1 MKKLNL
7 RKHSL
12 IVFGSYKT
20 KLNPTL
26 RRIQISVQFTA
37 LILDS
42 IYHTQPLQTS
52 IVLVQGYPRE
62 RPNMRSATKVTF
74 KDASTTSSPL
84 PAPSTVAK
92 KALSNGLHALHET
105 LRDHK
110 AFTGVAM
117 KFLQLL
123 ITLRAK
129 EKPFDKFNDASYLP
143 QSVRFKVD
151 LKASK
156 SVTLKERMEAEVKAF
171 QVSMSD
177 YMKESSL
184 LEISALRRKALERT
198 AKFADLMVKQ
208 KLLANGA
215 CRVHSQSSELTVKVF
230 DDVEIEGGEGIPEL
244 RFGHDD
250 NEVCHVLGLDPV
262 PHSQPEPIL
271 DKETEMVME
280 VQQALKNTISRALL
294 EYDNRE
300 KENRLSQKTKE
311 IILQEIA

>member
-1 MKKLNL
+1 M
-7 RKHSL
+7 
-12 IVFGSYKT
+12 
-20 KLNPTL
+20 
-26 RRIQISVQFTA
+26 
-37 LILDS
+37 
-42 IYHTQPLQTS
+42 YHTQPLQTS

-117 KFLQLL
+117 KLLQLL

-156 SVTLKERMEAEVKAF
+156 RITSSEEFVTLKERMEAEVKAF
-171 QVSMSD
+171 QVSMSG

-184 LEISALRRKALERT
+184 LELSALRRKALERT

-271 DKETEMVME
+271 DKEMEMVME